1 MRPPR
6 FGRLRPQTLRGSTTL
21 CGFVPAGVYSVLA
34 VTALGLAAQPA
45 LAQCAPTAGGF
56 ACSGAN
62 ITGQDIDADDTTVTT
77 APGFSVDTTAPG
89 EHALSIQGFGH
100 ISYIDGNG
108 AALTAGSGQI
118 GLNIQANGDNGAT
131 PGAITVVTGGAVTGG
146 DSGIVAINY
155 GTGTT
160 SVTATGQVTGTDSS
174 GIYTEN
180 AITASDL
187 TVNAAGVTG
196 GDTGIIAAN
205 NGTGATSV
213 TATGLVTGIG
223 LNGIWVQNAN
233 TATDLTVSAAAVNGN
248 VDGIYAHNDGTGATS
263 VTATGR
269 VSGTNGNG
277 FNVENAATATDL
289 TVNAAGVT
297 GGDTGINAANNGTGA
312 TSVTATGQVY
322 GIGLNGI
329 WVQNATT
336 ATDLTVSAAGVTG
349 NADGIY
355 LYNDGTGATSVTA
368 TGQVSGTNG
377 IGINAWNATTATDLT
392 VNAARATGRD
402 TGILAYNGGTGA
414 TSVIATGLIT
424 GIEGNGVQAYNGAT
438 TGGLNVNVVNVTA
451 GLTGIYAWNQ
461 GAGTTDVAAT
471 GQIIA
476 KQGYGIFAFNDG
488 GTTTDVTV
496 KAAGVTGV
504 PAGIYAINGGS
515 GTTSITAA
523 GLVTGAT
530 GISAVTGPASA
541 DLTVKAADITAD
553 SFGINISNYGR
564 GATTI
569 TTSGQVTGADD
580 AGIYAYNHLATTDM
594 TVNSAGVAG
603 RLYGIKTSNNGTG
616 ATTITTSG
624 LVEGGVSAISV
635 QSGGQ
640 PIAIVTNGLVRNTSR
655 DSTRLAIEAFGG
667 PVALTNAGDMIG
679 TVDFG
684 VGANIMTNNAAW
696 NTAGGENHFGG
707 GTLTNSVNGTI
718 IGGGNGAVPVQ
729 TLFDNLGSFVNH
741 GTLTMANGVAGDVV
755 SQTGGNARFE
765 AGSVLVID
773 VNALGQADKF
783 ITTGSA
789 TLAGGTVAIPH
800 MGGVYLPGRQWTI
813 LTASGGVS
821 GTFAPVSE
829 GLPYI
834 DMSLGYDAS
843 NVYLSA
849 VRNGV
854 AFCLTGFSGNEC
866 AGANGVESLGQ
877 GNTLYDL
884 VISQTSAEAAAD
896 VFNQVSGEIHAS
908 AKGMLLEDSRFVR
921 NAAGDRLR
929 AAFGGI
935 GAARAPVLAYG
946 EGGAE
951 LVAADTERF
960 AVWGN
965 SFGSWGDRGGDGN
978 ATAFDR
984 SIGGFLLGGDVLI
997 DDAWRAGLMT
1007 GFSHSSFDVD
1017 NLASSGNATSY
1028 SFGAY
1033 GGGQWG
1039 AVSLRAGAA
1048 YSWNSI
1054 ETRRAVAIPGL
1065 SEVLSADYDGATA
1078 QIFGEASYRID
1089 TAAATFEP
1097 FANLAYVNLRTG
1109 GFTETGGAAALS
1121 QAGSNADTTFTALGI
1136 RASDDFAL
1144 GNINV
1149 TAHGMLAW
1157 RHAFGEVTPLS
1168 TGAFAGGNTF
1178 TIAGVPIARD
1188 AAVLEAGLDFDI
1200 APMAKLGVSYTGQF
1214 GSGVSDNGARLDLNV
1229 RF

>member
-1 MRPPR
+1 M
-6 FGRLRPQTLRGSTTL
+6 
-21 CGFVPAGVYSVLA
+21 LA

-160 SVTATGQVTGTDSS
+160 SVTATAQVTGTDSS

-196 GDTGIIAAN
+196 GDTGI
-205 NGTGATSV
+205 
-213 TATGLVTGIG
+213 
-223 LNGIWVQNAN
+223 
-233 TATDLTVSAAAVNGN
+233 
-248 VDGIYAHNDGTGATS
+248 
-263 VTATGR
+263 
-269 VSGTNGNG
+269 
-277 FNVENAATATDL
+277 
-289 TVNAAGVT
+289 
-297 GGDTGINAANNGTGA
+297 NAANNGTGA
-312 TSVTATGQVY
+312 TSVTATGQVT

-336 ATDLTVSAAGVTG
+336 TTDLTVSAAGVTG

-355 LYNDGTGATSVTA
+355 AYNDGTGATSVTA

-438 TGGLNVNVVNVTA
+438 ANGLNVNVV
-451 GLTGIYAWNQ
+451 
-461 GAGTTDVAAT
+461 DV
-471 GQIIA
+471 
-476 KQGYGIFAFNDG
+476 
-488 GTTTDVTV
+488 
-496 KAAGVTGV
+496 
-504 PAGIYAINGGS
+504 
-515 GTTSITAA
+515 
-523 GLVTGAT
+523 
-530 GISAVTGPASA
+530 
-541 DLTVKAADITAD
+541 TAD

-580 AGIYAYNHLATTDM
+580 TGIYAYNHLATTDM

-640 PIAIVTNGLVRNTSR
+640 PIAIVTNGLVRNTSH

-667 PVALTNAGDMIG
+667 PVALTNAGGMIG

-707 GTLTNSVNGTI
+707 GTLTNSVNDTI

-789 TLAGGTVAIPH
+789 TLAGGTVAIPDV
-800 MGGVYLPGRQWTI
+800 GGVYLSGRQWTI
-813 LTASGGVS
+813 LTAAGGVS
-821 GTFAPVSE
+821 GTFAAPSE

-834 DMSLGYDAS
+834 DVSLGYDAS
-843 NVYLSA
+843 NVYLGVA
-849 VRNGV
+849 RNGV

-866 AGANGVESLGQ
+866 ASASSVELLGQ

-884 VISQTSAEAAAD
+884 VASQASAEAAAY

-908 AKGMLLEDSRFVR
+908 ARGMLLEDSRFVR
-921 NAAGDRLR
+921 DAAGDRLR
-929 AAFGGI
+929 AAFGGT

-951 LVAADTERF
+951 LVAADTDRF
-960 AVWGN
+960 AIWGH
-965 SFGSWGDRGGDGN
+965 SFGSWGGTGGDGN
-978 ATAFDR
+978 AAAFDR
-984 SIGGFLLGGDVLI
+984 SIGGFLLGGDVPVG
-997 DDAWRAGLMT
+997 DAWRAGLVS
-1007 GFSHSSFDVD
+1007 GFSRSSFDVD